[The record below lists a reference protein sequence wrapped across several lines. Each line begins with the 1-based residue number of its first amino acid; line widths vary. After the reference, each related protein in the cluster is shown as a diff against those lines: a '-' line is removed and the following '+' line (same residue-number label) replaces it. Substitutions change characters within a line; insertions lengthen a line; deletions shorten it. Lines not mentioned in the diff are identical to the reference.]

1 MKKLPLIPFPL
12 WSQFGISVISA
23 LLLISCVW
31 SHDPSTCG
39 LAPKGAQDSL
49 RLSLQP
55 DSLSH
60 HFSLTSCEIR
70 PFLVALSM
78 TSVSF
83 SLCSLPCST
92 APRGLLSP
100 ASSGNTCEPLSS
112 HFLLEVISAWERQL
126 HSSCHINDILV
137 ATSFFLNRY
146 KLDFEMSKSTMKDK
160 WLYSPPCFGNSS
172 SLPQLS
178 PDMDSC
184 QKKTFKRMLLKREIN
199 LAYSNNAV

>member
-83 SLCSLPCST
+83 SLCSLPCSA

-100 ASSGNTCEPLSS
+100 ASSGQGIPVSLYPAASS
-112 HFLLEVISAWERQL
+112 RRSFLHGKGNYTAA
-126 HSSCHINDILV
+126 
-137 ATSFFLNRY
+137 ATL
-146 KLDFEMSKSTMKDK
+146 M
-160 WLYSPPCFGNSS
+160 
-172 SLPQLS
+172 
-178 PDMDSC
+178 
-184 QKKTFKRMLLKREIN
+184 TF
-199 LAYSNNAV
+199 